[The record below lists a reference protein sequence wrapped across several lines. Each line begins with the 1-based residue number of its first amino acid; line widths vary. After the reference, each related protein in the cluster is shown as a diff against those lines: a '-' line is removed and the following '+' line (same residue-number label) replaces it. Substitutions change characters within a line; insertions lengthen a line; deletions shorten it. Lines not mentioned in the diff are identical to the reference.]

1 VAIDGRA
8 SGRVWM
14 GGVPRDG
21 ITQAVETLRHSYVTH
36 LVSGD
41 HAADAPRW
49 RAAFGERMS
58 FRQSPE
64 AKLAFV
70 TGLRGRGA
78 RVLMIGDGLNDA
90 GAFAA
95 AEVGLAVCDTATCVV
110 PACDALI
117 DGARL
122 RHLPALLR
130 YATRATR
137 VVAACFVVSLFFNAI
152 GLTLALTAALTPL
165 AAAILMP
172 VSSVAIVALSAGGM
186 RWYARELRTAV
197 EAGRA

>member
-1 VAIDGRA
+1 
-8 SGRVWM
+8 
-14 GGVPRDG
+14 
-21 ITQAVETLRHSYVTH
+21 
-36 LVSGD
+36 
-41 HAADAPRW
+41 
-49 RAAFGERMS
+49 MS

-70 TGLRGRGA
+70 NALRRRGG

-95 AEVGLAVCDTATCVV
+95 AEIGLAVCDTATCVV

-122 RHLPALLR
+122 RHLPAFLR
-130 YATRATR
+130 YANRATD
-137 VVAACFVVSLFFNAI
+137 VVAGCFILSLFFNAI
-152 GLTLALTAALTPL
+152 GLTLALSARLTPL

-186 RWYARELRTAV
+186 RWYARELCTAV
-197 EAGRA
+197 ETSRANSLAPLAGRG